1 MKKINNKGVTLVE
14 LIVSFALVGVAII
27 YFFQTLYTVK
37 KVYATARTETNEFIN
52 RDYAYRVFDAYF
64 DTHPLLATDNLCENY
79 GLKCNS
85 IKFDNYNNRMS
96 TYIIEWKNGDETKY
110 YKYKGLI
117 VKSNGDV
124 HTSDNCDYACDSNN
138 VLADFHVSNNG
149 GPAQSNI
156 SFVLSN
162 DLLDDLRDDGIRG
175 LNHLKIEHNRNC
187 STLPDDTHSYCSLE
201 INGEEVAG
209 NGEQKIKREHQVAG
223 GDDGFNGVTSIN
235 LIHEGKGIYC
245 TCYATVTYFDLK

>member
-37 KVYATARTETNEFIN
+37 KVYTTVRKETNNFID

-64 DTHPLLATDNLCENY
+64 DTNSLLATDNLCENY

-85 IKFDNYNNRMS
+85 ITFDNYNNRMS
-96 TYIIEWKNGDETKY
+96 TYIIKWKNGEKTKY

-117 VKSNGDV
+117 VGSNGKIEKN
-124 HTSDNCDYACDSNN
+124 NCDYSCHNNN

-156 SFVLSN
+156 KFTSRG
-162 DLLDDLRDDGIRG
+162 DYGIRA

-223 GDDGFNGVTSIN
+223 GNDGFNGVTSIN

-245 TCYATVTYFDLK
+245 TCYATVTYFDLKK